1 MNISLSST
9 TKPTAPALITNLSDE
24 QQAAVDFVVNSQSN
38 LVLIAPA
45 GSGKSYTLEAICC
58 AINNSFPLATIAM
71 LSFNAK
77 IETELSE
84 KLRRRGIL
92 RSTVLTAHKYGKRA
106 CESHLGTFRRDTIDK
121 YKIHKLLSKY
131 PITIPYTV
139 AKTIERLISLGKDAG
154 VGIFLPNTRTSWEA
168 LFNHHDIDHDDD
180 KFPLSRLFTIAEN
193 VLTLSNSD
201 TKSLDIADLIYL
213 PLYHNWPIPQ
223 YDFVIVDEAQD
234 INACRRELIKRM
246 LKQETGGVD
255 KLVRHE
261 SPAGPYW
268 YHPDHEDCQD
278 GNVLHEEPES
288 DAGRLIAVGDPPQA
302 IYGFTGADHDALDL
316 LASTFKATTL
326 RLTVSRRCSQA
337 VSREARKIL
346 TTSQL
351 LDKWAASKETFTA
364 LPTAPEGSTTR
375 ITLDDFNRRLP
386 SIPPTSAVL
395 CRLNAP
401 LISTA
406 IYCLRHSIPCRV
418 EGKDVARQLLGIVWK
433 LKATD
438 IRSFTKLLSGYRSE
452 QQAKLSPW
460 KFETLDDKLTCC
472 SLLAGTLNPAAS
484 IKLLESSINSLFSD
498 YDPNLPPVLTFSS
511 VHKSKGL
518 EFPTVYLLGRNLYMP
533 SRRAT
538 LPWMLTQENNLI
550 YVAITRAIT
559 HLIDVDM
566 PDV

>member
-1 MNISLSST
+1 
-9 TKPTAPALITNLSDE
+9 
-24 QQAAVDFVVNSQSN
+24 
-38 LVLIAPA
+38 
-45 GSGKSYTLEAICC
+45 
-58 AINNSFPLATIAM
+58 M

-106 CESHLGTFRRDTIDK
+106 CENYLGTFRRDTIDK

-131 PITIPYTV
+131 PISIPYTV
-139 AKTIERLISLGKDAG
+139 AKTIERLVSLGKDAG
-154 VGIFLPNTRTSWEA
+154 VGIFLPNTRTSWES
-168 LFNHHDIDHDDD
+168 LFNHHDIDHDDE

-201 TKSLDIADLIYL
+201 TKSIDIADLIYL

-246 LKQETGGVD
+246 LKQFDDVND
-255 KLVRHE
+255 N
-261 SPAGPYW
+261 PYA
-268 YHPDHEDCQD
+268 EQD
-278 GNVLHEEPES
+278 GLQPQLREAWVPLKPK
-288 DAGRLIAVGDPPQA
+288 GRLIAVGDPHQA

-316 LASTFKATTL
+316 LASTFNATTL

-351 LDKWAASKETFTA
+351 LDKWAASKEVFTA
-364 LPTAPEGSTTR
+364 LPTAPEGTVTK
-375 ITLDDFNRRLP
+375 ITLDDFHSRLP
-386 SIPPTSAVL
+386 TIPPTSAVL

-406 IYCLRHSIPCRV
+406 IYCLQHSIPCRV

-433 LKATD
+433 LKSND
-438 IRSFTKLLSGYRSE
+438 IRSFTTDLRRYRSE

-472 SLLAGTLNPAAS
+472 SLLAATLPHNGS

-498 YDPNLPPVLTFSS
+498 YDPSLPPVLTFSS

>member
-1 MNISLSST
+1 MNISLST
-9 TKPTAPALITNLSDE
+9 PQPTPPALITNLSDE
-24 QQAAVDFVVNSQSN
+24 QAAAVSFVCDTQSN

-154 VGIFLPNTRTSWEA
+154 IGIFLPNTRTSWEA

-246 LKQETGGVD
+246 LKEGYKPNTI
-255 KLVRHE
+255 
-261 SPAGPYW
+261 
-268 YHPDHEDCQD
+268 D
-278 GNVLHEEPES
+278 GLSHEEYERPIQR
-288 DAGRLIAVGDPPQA
+288 AFLPCTTGRLIAVGDPPQA

-351 LDKWAASKETFTA
+351 LDKWAASKEVFTA
-364 LPTAPEGSTTR
+364 LPTAPEGSVTK
-375 ITLDDFNRRLP
+375 ITLDAFNKLLP

-433 LKATD
+433 LKATT
-438 IRSFTKLLSGYRSE
+438 IRDFTKLLSTYRSE
-452 QQAKLSPW
+452 QQVKLSPW

-566 PDV
+566 PEQ

>member
-1 MNISLSST
+1 MNISINSAKAT
-9 TKPTAPALITNLSDE
+9 PPALITNLSDE
-24 QQAAVDFVVNSQSN
+24 QQAAVTFVVNTNSN

-58 AINNSFPLATIAM
+58 AINHAYPQATIAM

-84 KLRRRGIL
+84 KLKRRGVL

-106 CESHLGTFRRDTIDK
+106 CENHLGTFRRDTIDK
-121 YKIHKLLSKY
+121 FKVHNLLAKY
-131 PITIPYTV
+131 PITIPY
-139 AKTIERLISLGKDAG
+139 AIQKNIERLISLGKDAG
-154 VGIFLPNTRTSWEA
+154 IGIFLPNNRSSWEA
-168 LFNHHDIDHDDD
+168 LFNHHDFDNDED
-180 KFPLSRLFTIAEN
+180 KFPVSRIFTIAEN
-193 VLTLSNSD
+193 VLNLSNQD
-201 TKSLDIADLIYL
+201 TKHLDIADLIYL
-213 PLYHNWPIPQ
+213 PLLHNWQIPQ

-234 INACRRELIKRM
+234 INACRRELIKRL
-246 LKQETGGVD
+246 LK
-255 KLVRHE
+255 
-261 SPAGPYW
+261 PAK
-268 YHPDHEDCQD
+268 DI
-278 GNVLHEEPES
+278 PES
-288 DAGRLIAVGDPPQA
+288 SATSRARDIIAESLMFGSRESGNGNGFCQNDIDQANKMLDEYKGGRLIAVGDPHQA

-316 LASTFKATTL
+316 LSSTFNATTL
-326 RLTVSRRCSQA
+326 RLTVSRRCSQSVIRLA
-337 VSREARKIL
+337 QRYNKHI
-346 TTSQL
+346 
-351 LDKWAASKETFTA
+351 TA
-364 LPTAPEGSTTR
+364 LPTAPEGSVTK
-375 ITLDDFNRRLP
+375 ITLDDFNKRLP
-386 SIPPTSAVL
+386 NIPPTSAVL

-406 IYCLRHSIPCRV
+406 IHCLRHSIPCRV
-418 EGKDVARQLLGIVWK
+418 EGKDVARQLLAVIWK
-433 LKATD
+433 LKSTD
-438 IRSFTKLLSGYRSE
+438 IRAFNSALQRYRSE

-472 SLLAGTLNPAAS
+472 SLLASQHKPNDS
-484 IKLLESSINSLFSD
+484 IKLLEASINSLFSD
-498 YDPNLPPVLTFSS
+498 YDPANPPVLTFSS

-566 PDV
+566 PEQ

>member
-1 MNISLSST
+1 MNISLST
-9 TKPTAPALITNLSDE
+9 PQPTAPALITNLSDE
-24 QQAAVDFVVNSQSN
+24 QAAAVSFVCDTSSN

-131 PITIPYTV
+131 PIQIPYTV

-154 VGIFLPNTRTSWEA
+154 IGIFLPNTRTSWEA

-246 LKQETGGVD
+246 LKPQHLIMQSLDDSALPDYWTEGG
-255 KLVRHE
+255 
-261 SPAGPYW
+261 
-268 YHPDHEDCQD
+268 C
-278 GNVLHEEPES
+278 
-288 DAGRLIAVGDPPQA
+288 LIAVGDPHQA

-337 VSREARKIL
+337 VIRLAQKYNKHI
-346 TTSQL
+346 
-351 LDKWAASKETFTA
+351 TA

-375 ITLDDFNRRLP
+375 ITLDAFNKLLP
-386 SIPPTSAVL
+386 TIPPTSAVL

-406 IYCLRHSIPCRV
+406 IYCLHHSIPCRV

-452 QQAKLSPW
+452 QQVKLSPW

-472 SLLAGTLNPAAS
+472 SLLAGTLPPAAS
-484 IKLLESSINSLFSD
+484 IKLLEESINQLFSD
-498 YDPNLPPVLTFSS
+498 YDPSLPPTLTFSS

-518 EFPTVYLLGRNLYMP
+518 EFPSVYLLGRNLYMP

-566 PDV
+566 PEP